1 MSGLSSS
8 SSTATED
15 FEKLHK
21 EALARA
27 QESEAKLQ
35 REIAAFEK
43 SRKSME
49 KDHKAMREEILH
61 QKNEIAKQ
69 QTAAVTE
76 NVMMISKHKANTQL
90 SQKTRKSNKKQ
101 QVMPRIRL
109 WLSVSYQASLS
120 SFAIVFLHL
129 KQEEVQ
135 TSPGDF
141 PANSSGQKKV
151 RSQNCFC
158 HSNNCYAKDQLTT
171 FPVG

>member
-15 FEKLHK
+15 FEHLHK

-27 QESEAKLQ
+27 QESQAQLQ
-35 REIAAFEK
+35 REFEAFKK
-43 SRKSME
+43 SRKAME

-61 QKNEIAKQ
+61 QKNEIALQ

-90 SQKTRKSNKKQ
+90 SQKRKPNKKQ

-109 WLSVSYQASLS
+109 WCSVSYQASLS

-141 PANSSGQKKV
+141 PAKSSAKKKV

-158 HSNNCYAKDQLTT
+158 HANNFYAKDHLTT